1 MKKIIV
7 STLALLPF
15 GFSAMAQSA
24 MDAFQLSSQD
34 LNGTARFMS
43 MGGAFTALGGD
54 ISTIA
59 QNPGGIGVYRKSEI
73 SLTLGL
79 DFQNNKMSTPVGSF
93 KDNRTDFNCNNF
105 GYVGTIDTGND
116 ILRSI
121 TWGATY
127 NRVASFNRK
136 YHIGNMS
143 ADGYYNGPK
152 INGSLTNY
160 IASYTNA
167 SNYSPEELLDDTSSS
182 YNPYYDS
189 DCDWLSILAYNSYM
203 INPINAQGDRY
214 AGLYQQ
220 GTQGDAYYTAHE
232 RGYIDEYNFSF
243 GGNVSD
249 VVSWGVNIGIT
260 DLSYDRSV
268 VYDESLGNAYIATA
282 SGRMTTGDGGFDLY
296 NGQSISGTGWNFNVG
311 LIFKPINELRLGLSV
326 KTPTWWRLQHSVY
339 SDVNY
344 RYTDP
349 NAAPSEDNPLKGTE
363 YTGDEN
369 NPGDA
374 YDSRLTS
381 PWHINIGIAA
391 VLGGQAIISADYERI
406 AYPDMKIKHQAGYYG
421 NDFVEATAFNQ
432 DIKDYFQAANAL
444 RLGVEYRVTPQF
456 SLRAGYAWQSSAV
469 KSEAADGD
477 LPIYTTGCD
486 PSYTFNKTVNQF
498 SVGLGYRYQQWYI
511 DAAYVYRKRD
521 GEYHAFT
528 NFDGFAAPT
537 GHINDSNSSLVLST
551 GFKF

>member
-1 MKKIIV
+1 MKKILVPAIA
-7 STLALLPF
+7 LALPA
-15 GFSAMAQSA
+15 AMLAQSA
-24 MDAFQLSSQD
+24 VDAYNLTQTELR
-34 LNGTARFMS
+34 GTARFLG

-54 ISTIA
+54 LSA
-59 QNPGGIGVYRKSEI
+59 VGQNPAALGVYRSSEI
-73 SLTLGL
+73 GATL
-79 DFQNNKMSTPVGSF
+79 DINFRNYESTNGTEKQTKAF
-93 KDNRTDFNCNNF
+93 CNNF
-105 GYVGTIDTGND
+105 GYVGVVRLDGA
-116 ILRSI
+116 LR
-121 TWGATY
+121 TFAWGASY
-127 NRVASFNRK
+127 NRKASFNR
-136 YHIGNMS
+136 ITN
-143 ADGYYNGPK
+143 GYNPTLDT
-152 INGSLTNY
+152 SLSNY
-160 IASYTNA
+160 IASYTTANGVYYKDMDFGD
-167 SNYSPEELLDDTSSS
+167 N
-182 YNPYYDS
+182 YNPYFDPAPTTGLYN
-189 DCDWLSILAYNSYM
+189 DWLSILAYNSYM

-220 GTQGDAYYTAHE
+220 DTQGDAYYTAHE

-326 KTPTWWRLQHSVY
+326 KTPTWWRLQHGVY

-381 PWHINIGIAA
+381 PWHLNIGIAA

-528 NFDGFAAPT
+528 NFDGYTAPT